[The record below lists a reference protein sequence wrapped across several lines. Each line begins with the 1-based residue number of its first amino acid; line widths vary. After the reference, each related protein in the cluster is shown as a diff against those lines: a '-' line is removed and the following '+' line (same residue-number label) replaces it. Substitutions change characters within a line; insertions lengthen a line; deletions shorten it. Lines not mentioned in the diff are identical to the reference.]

1 MATRRLLALLTAT
14 LLVTA
19 VPAFGA
25 PAAHTVRPPAHRVD
39 FSALHPLATQHPL
52 DVTGDGRADLVTRT
66 NPPDTGSL
74 WVYLNN
80 GSTPPWQSRYLAG
93 NQWAFANTLL
103 LGDVTGDG
111 RLDVVARDPSVDNG
125 TLWVYPNNGSTTGNP
140 WTSRYAAGTGWDTVD
155 TLLLGD
161 MNGDGHAD
169 IVARDPNSDNG
180 DLWIYPNDGAA
191 AGTDPFTSRFGAGT
205 GWDLAT
211 AMMLGDVNGDGH
223 PDVVARDGSGA
234 LWIYPNDGATTTN
247 PYVSRY
253 AAGTGYNSAN
263 TMLLGDVTG
272 DGHPDIV
279 TRDDAGNIWIYPHSG
294 VTTGNPWTAAPISA
308 GGGWSFANAFLLGD
322 INGDGKADLL
332 ARVAG
337 GQLSLY
343 PNNGTANPW
352 TSSISAGTGWDAFDQ
367 LLLGDVNGDHRA
379 DLLAR
384 DPNRDGGD
392 LWIYPNSGATGVDP
406 WTVPRIWVGDGW
418 NLATAMAL
426 GDITGDGNTD
436 ILVRDSAGTL
446 WVYPGTGAT
455 TGSPFT
461 VPRTWAGTG
470 WNTARTLAL
479 ADVNGD
485 GLADL
490 IDQESDGTMWIY
502 LTEPSGVTAPP
513 PIQVTGDWSGAN
525 AIAVGD
531 VDGTGHPDLVTR
543 DSTGALW
550 IYPNNGSTTGDPW
563 TSAPRQAAGD
573 WSAANALLLN

>member
-1 MATRRLLALLTAT
+1 MATRRLLVLFTAALLA
-14 LLVTA
+14 TA

-25 PAAHTVRPPAHRVD
+25 TPTARPPAHQVT
-39 FSALHPLATQHPL
+39 FSALRPAARMHPL
-52 DVTGDGRADLVTRT
+52 DVTGDGLADLVTRT
-66 NPPDTGSL
+66 NPPDTGDL
-74 WVYLNN
+74 WVYPNN
-80 GSTPPWQSRYLAG
+80 GGTPPWDSRYLAG
-93 NQWAFANTLL
+93 NQWSFANTLL

-111 RLDVVARDPSVDNG
+111 LPDVVARDPAVNNG

-140 WTSRYAAGTGWDTVD
+140 WTTRYAAGTGWNTVD

-161 MNGDGHAD
+161 MTGDGHAD

-191 AGTDPFTSRFGAGT
+191 AGTDPFTSRFAAGT

-211 AMMLGDVNGDGH
+211 ALMLGDVNGDGH
-223 PDVVARDGSGA
+223 PDVVVRDGSGA
-234 LWIYPNDGATTTN
+234 LWIYPNDGATTVN

-253 AAGTGYNSAN
+253 AAGTGWNGAN
-263 TMLLGDVTG
+263 VMLLGDVTG

-279 TRDDAGNIWIYPHSG
+279 TRDDAGNALVYPHSG
-294 VTTGNPWTAAPISA
+294 VTTGDPWTIAPTSA
-308 GGGWSFANAFLLGD
+308 GSGWNFANAFLLGD

-343 PNNGTANPW
+343 PNNGTATPW
-352 TSSISAGTGWDAFDQ
+352 TASISAGIGWDAMNQF
-367 LLLGDVNGDHRA
+367 LLGDVNGDHRS

-384 DPNRDGGD
+384 DPSVSGGM
-392 LWIYPNSGATGVDP
+392 LWLYPNSGATGVDP
-406 WTVPRIWVGDGW
+406 WTVPRIEVGVGW

-426 GDITGDGNTD
+426 GDITGDGNPD

-446 WVYPGTGAT
+446 WVYPSSGAT

-461 VPRTWAGTG
+461 LPRTWAGTG
-470 WNTARTLAL
+470 WNTARSLVL

-490 IDQESDGTMWIY
+490 IDQENDGTMWIY
-502 LTEPSGVTAPP
+502 LTEPAGAPTVP
-513 PIQVTGDWSGAN
+513 PIQVTGDWNRTNS
-525 AIAVGD
+525 IAVGD
-531 VDGTGHPDLVTR
+531 VDGSGHPELVTR
-543 DSTGALW
+543 DSTGNLW
-550 IYPNNGSTTGDPW
+550 IYPNNGSTTADPW
-563 TSAPRQAAGD
+563 TIAPHVAGGD
-573 WSAANALLLN
+573 WSAANPWLLS

>member
-1 MATRRLLALLTAT
+1 MVTRRLLVLLTAT
-14 LLVTA
+14 LLTTA

-25 PAAHTVRPPAHRVD
+25 TPTARPPAHRVD
-39 FSALHPLATQHPL
+39 FSALRSVRPVRPL

-74 WVYLNN
+74 WVYPNS
-80 GSTPPWQSRYLAG
+80 GTTPPWNSRYLAG

-111 RLDVVARDPSVDNG
+111 LPDVLARDPAVANG
-125 TLWVYPNNGSTTGNP
+125 TLWIYPNNGSTTGNP
-140 WTSRYAAGTGWDTVD
+140 WTTRYAAGTGWDTVD

-161 MNGDGHAD
+161 VTGDGRAD
-169 IVARDPNSDNG
+169 VLARDSATDNG
-180 DLWIYPNDGAA
+180 DLWIYPNDGS
-191 AGTDPFTSRFGAGT
+191 GGGSDPFTSRFGAGT

-211 AMMLGDVNGDGH
+211 AMMIGDVNADGH

-234 LWIYPNDGATTTN
+234 LWIYPNDGATTVN
-247 PYVSRY
+247 PYLSRY
-253 AAGTGYNSAN
+253 AAGSGWNSAN

-279 TRDDAGNIWIYPHSG
+279 TRDDAGNALVYPHSG
-294 VTTGNPWTAAPISA
+294 VTAGDPWTVGPVAAGS
-308 GGGWSFANAFLLGD
+308 GWNFANALLLGD

-337 GQLSLY
+337 GALSLY
-343 PNNGTANPW
+343 SNNGTATPW
-352 TSSISAGTGWDAFDQ
+352 TTSISAGIGWDAMDQ

-384 DPNRDGGD
+384 DPSTAGGT
-392 LWIYPNSGATGVDP
+392 LWIYPNSGVTGVDP
-406 WTVPRIWVGDGW
+406 WTVRRIWVGVGW
-418 NLATAMAL
+418 NLATAMTL
-426 GDITGDGNTD
+426 GDLTGDGNPD

-446 WVYPGTGAT
+446 WVYPSSGAT

-461 VPRTWAGTG
+461 VARTWIGTG
-470 WNTARTLAL
+470 WNTAVSLTL

-490 IDQESDGTMWIY
+490 IDQENDGTMWIY
-502 LTEPSGVTAPP
+502 PTEPAGTATPP
-513 PIQVTGDWSGAN
+513 PIQVTGNWARTN
-525 AIAVGD
+525 FVGVSD
-531 VDGTGHPDLVTR
+531 VDGDGRPDLVTR
-543 DSTGALW
+543 DALGNLW

-563 TSAPRQAAGD
+563 TTAPHAEGGD
-573 WSAANALLLN
+573 WSAANVLLLS